1 MKKLALTSDCYISS
15 CNALSLDGKIVNVD
29 HSGNRVAAIA
39 YGPER
44 VLIVVGV
51 NKMASNEA
59 EAIKRALTVATPQ
72 NAVRACRKPPCTLG
86 ESCSECTQE
95 ERVCNY
101 VSVIRGQHIAGRMKV
116 MLLNEELGY

>member
-1 MKKLALTSDCYISS
+1 MKEEIRKLKKLALTSDCYISS

-51 NKMASNEA
+51 TKWQ
-59 EAIKRALTVATPQ
+59 V
-72 NAVRACRKPPCTLG
+72 
-86 ESCSECTQE
+86 
-95 ERVCNY
+95 
-101 VSVIRGQHIAGRMKV
+101 MKQKQ
-116 MLLNEELGY
+116 